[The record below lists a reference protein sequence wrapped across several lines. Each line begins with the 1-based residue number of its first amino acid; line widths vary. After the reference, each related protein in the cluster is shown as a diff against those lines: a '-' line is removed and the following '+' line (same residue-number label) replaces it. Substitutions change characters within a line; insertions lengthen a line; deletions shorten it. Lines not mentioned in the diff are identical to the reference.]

1 MLFTSRLAPA
11 LIPVVL
17 ASIFLVKHLGSG
29 PFYPQLDGALS
40 QPCRDDWYLSLLFVE
55 NYKTITLVRFQL
67 STSYFRNQ

>member
-1 MLFTSRLAPA
+1 MLLISRLAPA

-29 PFYPQLDGALS
+29 PFYPQLDGAIS

-55 NYKTITLVRFQL
+55 NYKTIALVKFHL
-67 STSYFRNQ
+67 STSYVRNH